1 MINISNHIGIKKPD
15 PMATDFAQNI
25 RTILDNRKDNIQLKM
40 VERDKRKKKWT
51 QNKIEN
57 LKNNDMNSI
66 KHYKILI
73 N

>member
-1 MINISNHIGIKKPD
+1 MTNISNHIDIKKPD
-15 PMATDFAQNI
+15 PMATDFAQYI